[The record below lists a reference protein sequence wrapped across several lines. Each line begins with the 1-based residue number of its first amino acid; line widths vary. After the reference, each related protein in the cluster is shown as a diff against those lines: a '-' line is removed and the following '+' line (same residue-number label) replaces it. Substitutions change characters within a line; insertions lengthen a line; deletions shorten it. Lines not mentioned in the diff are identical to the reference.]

1 MERESV
7 VKYLLRRAITSIF
20 VQFLDVENPR
30 VLGQDSDVTLNQNK
44 AKPHLVHQGTVEQLL
59 RIYG

>member
-30 VLGQDSDVTLNQNK
+30 VLGQESDVTLNQSK
-44 AKPHLVHQGTVEQLL
+44 AKPHLVHQGTMEYSL
-59 RIYG
+59 RT

>member
-30 VLGQDSDVTLNQNK
+30 VLGQESDVRLNQSK
-44 AKPHLVHQGTVEQLL
+44 AKPHLVHQGTME
-59 RIYG
+59 

>member
-30 VLGQDSDVTLNQNK
+30 VLSQESDVTLNQSK
-44 AKPHLVHQGTVEQLL
+44 AKPHLVHQGTME
-59 RIYG
+59 